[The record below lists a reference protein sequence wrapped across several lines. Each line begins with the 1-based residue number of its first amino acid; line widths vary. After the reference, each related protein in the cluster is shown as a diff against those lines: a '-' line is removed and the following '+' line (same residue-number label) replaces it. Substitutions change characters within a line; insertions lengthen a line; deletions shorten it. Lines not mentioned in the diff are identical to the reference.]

1 MAPQQNNK
9 IDRLCSEWA
18 LPSQILDVDYEAF
31 RAPGQSKQPIRQPF
45 QSTVKESESENFAKL
60 TCNTISFGARTP
72 SEDSVANPLNA
83 FDHCE
88 VHAITPRKFVQNPI
102 PLPSDTVNSFL
113 GQERKPSGRGPL
125 MC

>member
-9 IDRLCSEWA
+9 IDRLCSEWT

-45 QSTVKESESENFAKL
+45 QPTVKESENENFAKL
-60 TCNTISFGARTP
+60 TCNTISFSTKAP
-72 SEDSVANPLNA
+72 SEGPAANPLNV

-88 VHAITPRKFVQNPI
+88 VRAITPRKFMQNPI

-113 GQERKPSGRGPL
+113 GRECKSSGRGPP
-125 MC
+125 MY